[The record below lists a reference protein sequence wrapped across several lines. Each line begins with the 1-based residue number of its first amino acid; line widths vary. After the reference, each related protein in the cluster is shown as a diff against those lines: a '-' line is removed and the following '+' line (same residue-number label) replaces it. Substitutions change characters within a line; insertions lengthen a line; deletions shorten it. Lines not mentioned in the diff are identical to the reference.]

1 MLSTRQIIRKI
12 IMADITQNTNDI
24 PELQSPFEQLREVDG
39 DGREWWNSRKLA
51 RVMGYGKYWNFERVI
66 AKAQAWSSRKG
77 YHLGEHFVEIT
88 EMAELGSGAVRE
100 VTSIRLSRAACL
112 AVVMNADQKK
122 EMVKVARQYFSST
135 MTPDVA
141 VRSMESSVLMYKG
154 GRGKVQVLVIFDTN
168 TFWLSQQR
176 MAELFGVT
184 VPTINYHL
192 DQINQSGEIHLSDAI
207 RKIRIPSDK
216 WSGEVMMYNL
226 DVVIAVGYRVNS
238 YEATQFRIWA
248 TSVLKEYLTKGFVLD
263 DERLKGKN
271 VFGADYFDDLIDR
284 IREIRISERRYYQK
298 ITDIYSE
305 CSSDYDRDSEETRLF
320 FKMVQNMMHLA
331 VTHHT
336 AAEIIFNRAD
346 AEQPHMG
353 LTTWKKAPNGRV
365 QKSDTIVA
373 KNYLSDTELNQ
384 LNAITTSFLDLAE
397 TRAQRH
403 IITTMEDWRKRLDQ
417 FLTAMDYEAN
427 PSTGTVSQDE
437 ARAKAY
443 GEYEKYKLIQDR
455 SYISDFDRF
464 NNDDDDMPLLPFD
477 LNPKEN

>member
-1 MLSTRQIIRKI
+1 
-12 IMADITQNTNDI
+12 MADITQNTNDI
-24 PELQSPFEQLREVDG
+24 PELQSPLEQLREVDG
-39 DGREWWNSRKLA
+39 DGREWWNSRRLA

-66 AKAQAWSSRKG
+66 AKAQAWASRKG

-100 VTSIRLSRAACL
+100 VMSIRLSRAACM

-122 EMVKVARQYFSST
+122 EMVKVARLYFSST

-154 GRGKVQVLVIFDTN
+154 GRGKVQVQVIFDTN

-192 DQINQSGEIHLSDAI
+192 EQINQSGEIHLSDAI

-248 TSVLKEYLTKGFVLD
+248 TGVLKEYLTKGFVLD
-263 DERLKGKN
+263 DERLKGKD
-271 VFGADYFDDLIDR
+271 VFGADYFDDLLDR
-284 IREIRISERRYYQK
+284 IREIRLSERRYYQK

-320 FKMVQNMMHLA
+320 FKMVQNMMHYA
-331 VTHHT
+331 VTKQT
-336 AAEIIFNRAD
+336 AAEIIYGRAD
-346 AEQPHMG
+346 AERPHMG
-353 LTTWKKAPNGRV
+353 LTTWKNAPDGRV
-365 QKSDTIVA
+365 VKSDVTVA
-373 KNYLSDTELNQ
+373 KNYLSEKEVDSLNRLSNAFIDIAEQRAEDHILMTMTDWSDLLQKYMNLNGRPMLPDAGKVTHEQAARKALTEYDK
-384 LNAITTSFLDLAE
+384 F
-397 TRAQRH
+397 R
-403 IITTMEDWRKRLDQ
+403 
-417 FLTAMDYEAN
+417 
-427 PSTGTVSQDE
+427 V
-437 ARAKAY
+437 
-443 GEYEKYKLIQDR
+443 IQDR
-455 SYISDFDRF
+455 EIMSDFDRQIE
-464 NNDDDDMPLLPFD
+464 LLFGD
-477 LNPKEN
+477 KK